1 MELDLRWATPT
12 DYNKLL
18 DFYVT
23 ELVKYP
29 DYIAHP
35 ELREGI
41 KRAPENWMPHLKT
54 EAAKY
59 FTETFDPK
67 TGITLALLETQVKVN
82 GAKKGSKK
90 TPPKLPQVVAFV
102 RIRKDRQAAT
112 ILDILVAE
120 HLRNQGWG
128 SQLLG
133 FIQKHMEE
141 SGVVEV
147 NLSVSVQNAD
157 GARFFVRNGYMPYA
171 TFFAKGLTPPPPRV
185 HRIATASGFRSGD
198 ESED

>member
-1 MELDLRWATPT
+1 MELDLRWAAPP
-12 DYNKLL
+12 DFNKLM

-35 ELREGI
+35 ELREGL
-41 KRAPENWMPHLKT
+41 KRAPDNWIGNLRT

-59 FTETFDPK
+59 FTESFDAK
-67 TGITLALLETQVKVN
+67 FGIKIAVLETQVKVN
-82 GAKKGSKK
+82 GARKGSKK
-90 TPPKLPQVVAFV
+90 QAPQLPQIVAFV
-102 RIRKDRQAAT
+102 RVRIDRKAAT

-120 HLRNQGWG
+120 HLRGKGWG
-128 SQLLG
+128 SQLLQ
-133 FIQKHMEE
+133 FTQSFFEQL
-141 SGVVEV
+141 GVLEV

-171 TFFAKGLTPPPPRV
+171 AFYAKALTPPPPRV
-185 HRIATASGFRSGD
+185 HRIAQTSGFGAQD
-198 ESED
+198 TDD

>member
-67 TGITLALLETQVKVN
+67 HGIRLAVLETQVKIN
-82 GAKKGSKK
+82 GSKRGSKK
-90 TPPKLPQVVAFV
+90 AAPQLPQIVAFV
-102 RIRKDRQAAT
+102 RIRVDRQAAT
-112 ILDILVAE
+112 IMDILVAE
-120 HLRNQGWG
+120 HLRGQGWG
-128 SQLLG
+128 SQLLT
-133 FIQKHMEE
+133 FTQQHLETL
-141 SGVVEV
+141 GVIEV

-171 TFFAKGLTPPPPRV
+171 AFYAKALTPPPPTV
-185 HRIATASGFRSGD
+185 HRFAASSGFGV
-198 ESED
+198 EDTD